1 MTRSSPALAL
11 ALSVGVLGSCKRE
24 SNDPPPEPVGSASA
38 ELPAGTEP
46 PRRPTK
52 RWYMA
57 RTQERCEVY
66 SVDGEVVSSPTA
78 APCPRYLEVGERIRI
93 AGKTCIREGSP
104 DSARQVPVVC
114 PDPLTNAEKQDRDRP
129 R

>member
-1 MTRSSPALAL
+1 MTRPSLALAL
-11 ALSVGVLGSCKRE
+11 ATALGAIGGCKRE
-24 SNDPPPEPVGSASA
+24 SAEPPPEPVASASA
-38 ELPAGTEP
+38 DLAAGADP

-93 AGKTCIREGSP
+93 AGKTCIREGSQ

-114 PDPLTNAEKQDRDRP
+114 PDPLTNAEKHDPDRP
-129 R
+129 Q